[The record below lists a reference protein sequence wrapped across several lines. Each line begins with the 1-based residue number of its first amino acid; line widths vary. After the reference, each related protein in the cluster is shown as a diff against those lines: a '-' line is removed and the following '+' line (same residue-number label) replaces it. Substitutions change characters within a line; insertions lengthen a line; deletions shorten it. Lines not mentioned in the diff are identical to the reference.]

1 LGLYWAGYIC
11 TRYISAAEGLRTM
24 TFTGNSNIVSGIAG
38 RGIGFE
44 TASVMPPKVSV
55 FGLEISE
62 TIIIAWIVMAI
73 IIILAVLFRIFILK
87 KFKPV
92 PKGIQNVLEIIIGFF
107 ENFSKGKLGKRY
119 PAVAPYMF
127 TVAVM
132 IVGTCM
138 AEMLGFRP
146 PATDINFTFAIALMS
161 FIMINIFGLY
171 YTGFFGR
178 IRWFFKPMPFMLPV
192 NIITHIIIPVSLAF
206 RLFGNMFAGLIVMD
220 LLYGVVFLKFGIP
233 AFLAIYFNLFHVGI
247 QTYIFMTLSLTF
259 AEETVA
265 YGAKR

>member
-1 LGLYWAGYIC
+1 MKVMTLAAGNNLIH
-11 TRYISAAEGLRTM
+11 G
-24 TFTGNSNIVSGIAG
+24 FAG

-44 TASVMPPKVSV
+44 GDTVSVMPPKVNF
-55 FGLEISE
+55 FGLQISE
-62 TIIIAWIVMAI
+62 TIVVAWVVMAI
-73 IIILAVLFRIFILK
+73 IIILAVLFRVFVLK

-92 PKGIQNVLEIIIGFF
+92 PKGIQNFLEIIIEFF
-107 ENFSKGKLGKRY
+107 EKFTKGKLGKRY
-119 PAVAPYMF
+119 PAFAPYIF

-132 IVGTCM
+132 IVSTCLV
-138 AEMLGFRP
+138 EMLGVRP
-146 PATDINFTFAIALMS
+146 LATDINFTFAVSLMS

-220 LLYGVVFLKFGIP
+220 LVYGVIFLKFAIP
-233 AFLAIYFNLFHVGI
+233 AFLSVYFNLFHVGI

-259 AEETVA
+259 TEETVA